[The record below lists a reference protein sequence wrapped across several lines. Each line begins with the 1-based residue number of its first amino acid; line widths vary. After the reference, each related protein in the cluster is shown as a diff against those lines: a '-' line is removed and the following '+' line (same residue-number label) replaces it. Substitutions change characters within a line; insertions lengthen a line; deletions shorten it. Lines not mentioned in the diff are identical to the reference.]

1 MEIEM
6 SMKSGEWFV
15 KDFMVEHNHP
25 LAIGDQTTF
34 IKSRHGLN
42 NAQKADAIE
51 YEIGGLRTH
60 EIKLCAILI

>member
-1 MEIEM
+1 
-6 SMKSGEWFV
+6 
-15 KDFMVEHNHP
+15 MVERNHP